1 MSKYYPVIGL
11 EVHAQLK
18 TQTKLFCSCSTEFG
32 ATPNSNVCPGCL
44 GLPGSLPVPNN
55 EAVRLAIRLGLAL
68 NCEIELNAQWTRKN
82 YFYPDIPAGY
92 QTTQIGGDLVFDHP
106 IAKNGWLEIELEDGS
121 TKRIGITRIHMEEDA
136 GKLIHDLSPN
146 NSHFDA
152 NRCGTPLCEI
162 VSEPDIRSPQE
173 AVLYLQK
180 LKQILEYTDTCD
192 ANMEEGNLRCD
203 ANVSIRP
210 SEDAPFGT
218 RSEIKNLNSFS
229 NLEKAVEAEI
239 SLQAVTID
247 SGHTVEQCTKRY
259 DVSSAKT
266 ITIRSKEDAQD
277 YRYIPD
283 PNLARMKVSP
293 ELIKEIG
300 DAMPELPDQRRERFV
315 ADYEITPYDSIVLT
329 MEKDVSEWFDQAAQ
343 DCKNPKLLANWVITD
358 LLREVKDQEGGLA
371 EVKIQPKQLA
381 AMVNLI
387 EDKTIS
393 GKIGKT
399 VFDEMLKT
407 GEDPAKI
414 IEAKGLV
421 QITDPDS
428 IEKVVRE
435 VIAENPSQFEEFKGG
450 KMAIKVLN
458 VGQTMRKTGGKANPG
473 MVNQILDKIAQE

>member
-450 KMAIKVLN
+450 KMAIKGFF